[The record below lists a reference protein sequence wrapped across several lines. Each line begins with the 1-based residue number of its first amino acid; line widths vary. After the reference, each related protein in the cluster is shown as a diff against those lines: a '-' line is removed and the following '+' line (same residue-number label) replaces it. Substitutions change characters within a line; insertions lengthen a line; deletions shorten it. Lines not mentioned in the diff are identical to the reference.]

1 MPRHKQRIPLQL
13 GLQLNINRLIS
24 NGLVQ
29 PGKVTKPSDF
39 YWLDDEGD
47 VRATAQI
54 SADITNPS
62 ANDACYGTMR
72 IHASWI
78 DQTIRLVGCPRHFG
92 GRQWY
97 FVCPVQNRCVSVLW
111 FLPGRRSFAGRKSL
125 GKQVAYASQYYTP
138 ATRAQYMKE
147 KILDRIW
154 EPGLSDEWD
163 VPPKPRWMRWRT
175 YERLHKR
182 LEKYSSQAGV
192 LPVPPWTF
200 LRDGDV
206 V

>member
-1 MPRHKQRIPLQL
+1 
-13 GLQLNINRLIS
+13 
-24 NGLVQ
+24 
-29 PGKVTKPSDF
+29 
-39 YWLDDEGD
+39 
-47 VRATAQI
+47 
-54 SADITNPS
+54 
-62 ANDACYGTMR
+62 
-72 IHASWI
+72 
-78 DQTIRLVGCPRHFG
+78 
-92 GRQWY
+92 
-97 FVCPVQNRCVSVLW
+97 
-111 FLPGRRSFAGRKSL
+111 
-125 GKQVAYASQYYTP
+125 
-138 ATRAQYMKE
+138 MKE